1 MTPLDRLSSRA
12 GRAARTTRRRADLA
26 VTGDRGPGIGSV
38 IGTGILAAAG
48 GAIASFLLDPA
59 RGRARRARLRDQ
71 GAATARRIART
82 VGQAANRA
90 RSDIEGRVSA
100 LRASR
105 DADTRPIDDATLGDR
120 IQSSVF
126 RDAALDK
133 GSINLNVERGVV
145 VLRGEV
151 PDQATRERLVAEVEA
166 VDGVW
171 SVRDLLHLP
180 GEEAV
185 SANVG

>member
-1 MTPLDRLSSRA
+1 MTLLDRLSSRA
-12 GRAARTTRRRADLA
+12 GRAARTTQRRADLV
-26 VTGDRGPGIGSV
+26 VTGDRGPRIGSV
-38 IGTGILAAAG
+38 IGTGILGAAA

-59 RGRARRARLRDQ
+59 RGRARRARVRDQ

-82 VGQAANRA
+82 VRQASNRA

-100 LRASR
+100 MRASR
-105 DADTRPIDDATLGDR
+105 DPDTRAIDDATLGDR

-126 RDAALDK
+126 RDAALGK

-151 PDQATRERLVAEVEA
+151 PDQATRERLVAEVEV

-171 SVRDLLHLP
+171 TVRDLLHLP

-185 SANVG
+185 SVNVG

>member
-1 MTPLDRLSSRA
+1 MNLLNRFSSHA
-12 GRAARTTRRRADLA
+12 GSAARTTRQRAELA
-26 VTGDRGPGIGSV
+26 ATGDRGPRAGSL
-38 IGTGILAAAG
+38 IGTGLLAAAA

-71 GAATARRIART
+71 GAATARRVVR
-82 VGQAANRA
+82 QAEQATNRV
-90 RSDIEGRVSA
+90 RSDVVGRMSA
-100 LRASR
+100 MRASR
-105 DADTRPIDDATLGDR
+105 SPDTRPIDDATLGDR

-126 RDAALDK
+126 RDASMDK

-151 PDQATRERLVAEVEA
+151 PDQETRERLVAEVEA

-171 SVRDLLHLP
+171 TVRDLLHLP
-180 GEEAV
+180 GEEAATV
-185 SANVG
+185 RVG